1 VKIIDKFLKY
11 LKTDRNTFLTYI
23 LTLITAYL
31 VVDRVVEILFMFFT
45 GISVSYWGPI
55 AYTFA
60 LACPIAAFYLS
71 GSSKFI
77 KNDATKLSFFYVYC
91 IALYIIG
98 ISMLI
103 QWVNYGGWLLLTFV
117 PNYAYLAEN
126 FNHLISPA
134 FQALSVYVLI
144 LTVPKL
150 FKFLYMKVND
160 TKDLKDSILDY
171 DGINLNTSTEG
182 TGPYTCEVQ
191 LCKDSNSG
199 KIIKIPEIRR
209 FEVSLVVG
217 GSGLGKTSM
226 IFEPMMARD
235 IEKKFFFRSVS
246 KEMAFTAL
254 KSGVA
259 ILNCPYTNEYI
270 NENFDMSM
278 ISPNPY
284 KENVYKTYMKNI
296 IHDNS
301 SGKYVYK
308 NLGLTYLSPDI
319 ESASRIASVA
329 KNYNMKVN
337 LIDPNNPE
345 SLGLNPFI
353 YDDPTKTAIVIS
365 SVIRGMYKS
374 IALDT
379 DEVYKENAAMQAV
392 ENLSIMLKEMYPRLS
407 NGLLPNLEDMLKL
420 LNDFDLAEVM
430 CRKMMEEPDLAE
442 QYAVQIGYFKKHFFR
457 NGTSRQETERNVQ
470 LAITQLDTLLRY
482 PGVKNVLCNRNTN
495 MNFDDALAK
504 GQITIACTRRGDLG
518 VTAHKAFGL
527 FFILLMQHSVLSRP
541 GNENSRVPHFL
552 YIDEFSDFVGE
563 ATVPIFTL
571 YRKYRVGSII
581 SAQNLEQF
589 DTEKAGE
596 HYRKI
601 ILVNSTTKVV
611 FGGNT
616 PEDNEWWA
624 NEFGQKRDWKYKV
637 DYDSAK
643 MEYSDKLGGIEYGWT
658 AYANKGKIQTLKF
671 KSCVYKT
678 KNVKGSLVIGIGKV
692 DFMESKYKE
701 KQSEPI
707 YKFEKFN
714 KGAAHSEE
722 DSESKKKKKFD
733 FEHVNFEDDYG
744 DVDPIQMNDT
754 DGASF
759 FNSTD
764 GLSFSFKKKNNE

>member
-1 VKIIDKFLKY
+1 MKVIDKFLKY

-23 LTLITAYL
+23 LTLITIYL
-31 VVDRVVEILFMFFT
+31 VVDRIVEILFMFFT
-45 GISVSYWGPI
+45 GLSVSYWGPI
-55 AYTFA
+55 QYTFA

-71 GSSKFI
+71 GPSKFI
-77 KNDATKLSFFYVYC
+77 KNDETKISFFYLYC

-103 QWVNYGGWLLLTFV
+103 QWINYGGWLLLTFV
-117 PNYAYLAEN
+117 PNYSFIAEN
-126 FNHLISPA
+126 FQELISPA
-134 FQALSVYVLI
+134 FKSLAVYVLI
-144 LTVPKL
+144 LTIPKL
-150 FKFLYMKVND
+150 FKFLYTNVND
-160 TKDLKDSILDY
+160 SKDLKDSILDY
-171 DGINLNTSTEG
+171 GGINLNTSSEG
-182 TGPYTCEVQ
+182 TGPYTCEVT
-191 LCKDSNSG
+191 LCKDANKG
-199 KIIKIPEIRR
+199 KDVKIPENRR
-209 FEVSLVVG
+209 FEVSLIVG

-226 IFEPMMARD
+226 VFEPMMARD

-254 KSGVA
+254 KAGVA
-259 ILNCPYTNEYI
+259 VLNCPYTNEYI
-270 NENFDMSM
+270 NENFDMNM

-284 KENVYKTYMKNI
+284 KETVYKTYMKNI

-301 SGKYVYK
+301 NGKYVYK

-319 ESASRIASVA
+319 ESTNHILDVA

-337 LIDPNNPE
+337 LIDPNNPD
-345 SLGLNPFI
+345 SLGMNPFI

-365 SVIRGMYKS
+365 SIIRNMYKS

-407 NGLLPNLEDMLKL
+407 NGLLPNLEDMLKM

-430 CRKMMEEPDLAE
+430 CRKMMEEPDLSE
-442 QYAVQIGYFKKHFFR
+442 KYAVQIGYFKKHFFR
-457 NGTSRQETERNVQ
+457 NAVNREETERNVQ

-495 MNFDDALAK
+495 INFDEALAK
-504 GQITIACTRRGDLG
+504 GEITLACTRRGDLG

-541 GNENSRVPHFL
+541 GNERSRVPHFL

-581 SAQNLEQF
+581 SAQNLDQF
-589 DTEKAGE
+589 DTEKAGQ

-601 ILVNSTTKVV
+601 ILVNSSTKLV

-616 PEDNEWWA
+616 PEDNEWWQ
-624 NEFGQKRDWKYKV
+624 NEFGNKRDWKFGQN
-637 DYDSAK
+637 YDTEK
-643 MEYSDKLGGIEYGWT
+643 GEYESKLSSIKYDWT
-658 AYANKGKIQTLKF
+658 PHANKGKIQTLKF
-671 KSCVYKT
+671 KSCIYKT
-678 KNVKGSLVIGIGKV
+678 KNVGGSLVIGAGKV
-692 DFMESKYKE
+692 DFLESKYKE
-701 KQSEPI
+701 KQTEKI
-707 YKFEKFN
+707 YKFDRFN
-714 KGAAHSEE
+714 KAATTSADEE
-722 DSESKKKKKFD
+722 DTKKKFKFD
-733 FEHVNFEDDYG
+733 YGHVNFEDETG
-744 DVDPIQMNDT
+744 EINPIQTNTT
-754 DGASF
+754 DGGAF
-759 FNSTD
+759 FNNED
-764 GLSFSFKKKNNE
+764 AISFSFKKKEEQ